1 MNEQEFEGFKKGD
14 RVVCEYGEGTVID
27 LNISNN
33 DGVYG
38 FLEVAV
44 ETDFGLDF
52 FAVKPAQVT
61 RKNEFKNP
69 IGKVGM
75 VATPESMKEL
85 QDYLSNFSGKEGVMA
100 NTVAFMA
107 WNLASKV
114 IDEALAELEESK

>member
-1 MNEQEFEGFKKGD
+1 MSKEFE
-14 RVVCEYGEGTVID
+14 
-27 LNISNN
+27 
-33 DGVYG
+33 
-38 FLEVAV
+38 
-44 ETDFGLDF
+44 
-52 FAVKPAQVT
+52 
-61 RKNEFKNP
+61 NP

-75 VATPESMKEL
+75 VATPESMKDF